1 MGEKYITNGDIY
13 KKGNGESGKSNL
25 NIHRL
30 IFKSSS
36 MMIFSWLQF
45 LKFRLYSRLK
55 NWLIPKPPTSLLA
68 HHPWWNHS
76 NRNFPR
82 MCIH

>member
-36 MMIFSWLQF
+36 MMIFS
-45 LKFRLYSRLK
+45 
-55 NWLIPKPPTSLLA
+55 
-68 HHPWWNHS
+68 
-76 NRNFPR
+76 
-82 MCIH
+82 